1 MIGSLICLDNMRL
14 NILFHL
20 NTLSQFLTYPIHVHL
35 VVAKPA
41 LRYLKGIVEYEIKYD
56 AN

>member
-1 MIGSLICLDNMRL
+1 MCLDSMRL
-14 NILFHL
+14 NILFYL
-20 NTLSQFLTYPIHVHL
+20 NTLSQFPIGPIHVHL
-35 VVAKPA
+35 DVAKQA

>member
-1 MIGSLICLDNMRL
+1 MRQ
-14 NILFHL
+14 NILFYL
-20 NTLSQFLTYPIHVHL
+20 NTLSQFLIGPIHVHL
-35 VVAKPA
+35 VVAKQA